1 MKVLIIGT
9 RRARKTGRKL
19 ASALGAEYCEN
30 LLSRKEFKHVVFR
43 YGNSTSLLPLSF
55 GMLINRA
62 IAINRATNK
71 LEMKQILERYELP
84 TPRLLTS
91 TDCEFPVVA
100 RSVAHYQGRGFAIV
114 RNKEEA
120 KRALAN
126 GMFLQEKI
134 ANKDEYRVFVMF
146 GRVLEVNKKVP
157 IGTPKSTT
165 IRNYRNGWFFKWILV
180 QNAPKELKNISVA
193 AVSALGLDFGAVDC
207 CFDIHENPWIFE
219 VNTAPAMNDRK
230 IAKVVRKIK
239 EHYPEDWNQAGPAS
253 APTLSE

>member
-1 MKVLIIGT
+1 MKALVIGT

-19 ASALGAEYCEN
+19 ASALGAKYCEN
-30 LLSRKEFKHVVFR
+30 LLLREEPQEVVFR
-43 YGNSTSLLPLSF
+43 YGNSTSPLPLDF
-55 GMLINRA
+55 RQLINRA

-71 LEMKQILERYELP
+71 LQMKQILEENRIP

-91 TDCEFPVVA
+91 TDCEFPVIA
-100 RSVAHYQGRGFAIV
+100 RSAAHYQGRGFTIV

-120 KRALAN
+120 KRALSR

-157 IGTPKSTT
+157 VGTPKSTMV
-165 IRNYRNGWFFKWILV
+165 RNHRNGWFFKWILV
-180 QNAPKELKNISVA
+180 KDAPKELKDLSVA
-193 AVSALGLDFGAVDC
+193 AVSVLGLDFGAVDC
-207 CFDIHENPWIFE
+207 CFDVHEDPWIFE

-230 IAKVVRKIK
+230 IAKVVRKIE
-239 EHYPEDWNQAGPAS
+239 EHRPGIE
-253 APTLSE
+253 